1 MRFVEGDLLEADV
14 EAWVNPVNCVG
25 VMGRGL
31 AAQFKRAYPD
41 MFEAYRAAT
50 KAGEVAPGV
59 LHVHELSGGR
69 GFVVNLPTKRHWR
82 AKARLE
88 DVDAGLIA
96 LASWA
101 REQGVASLAIPRLG
115 CGLGGLDWEVVRPR
129 VQDALGPLEG
139 VDVRIYGPAPSPVQT

>member
-1 MRFVEGDLLEADV
+1 MGIRFVEGDLLEADV

-31 AAQFKRAYPD
+31 AAQFKKAYPD
-41 MFEAYRAAT
+41 MFASYRAAA
-50 KAGEVAPGV
+50 KAGEVSPGV
-59 LHVHELSGGR
+59 LHVYELDDAR

-88 DVDAGLIA
+88 DVDAGLAA
-96 LASWA
+96 LATWA
-101 REQGVASLAIPRLG
+101 RARGVASLAVPRLG

-129 VQDALGPLEG
+129 IQGALGALHG
-139 VDVRIYGPAPSPVQT
+139 VDVWVFGSAPA